1 MAQRK
6 RQRAV
11 PATVTLSLTVED
23 VEDLVRVAGYYE
35 RSMGFMRHVVRLT
48 SARAIRQRFR
58 FVAEESRW
66 LSAFAE
72 ATRADMHGSETDV
85 EFTPRALIAFWGRA
99 LSSLKSKRSRRRMS
113 PAQLAQRQLLAGKLE
128 RAAARLL
135 LDKPEVMAEELHTRR
150 ASEVTWMR
158 ERLEGGS
165 EA

>member
-23 VEDLVRVAGYYE
+23 VDDLVRVAGYYE

-66 LSAFAE
+66 LTVFAE
-72 ATRADMHGSETDV
+72 ATRADMRGSETEVD
-85 EFTPRALIAFWGRA
+85 FTPRALIAFWGRA
-99 LSSLKSKRSRRRMS
+99 LSSLQSKRSRRRMT
-113 PAQLAQRQLLAGKLE
+113 PTQLAQRELLAGKLE

-135 LDKPEVMAEELHTRR
+135 LDKPGVMAEELRTRR

-165 EA
+165 GT